1 MLSGEE
7 KTSWMEGLAK
17 QLEDP
22 TARSVRPG
30 PAMGKPRGLQ
40 QVPRDDGDTY
50 LPPRIFFKM
59 E

>member
-1 MLSGEE
+1 MPSGEE
-7 KTSWMEGLAK
+7 KTSWMEGLAE

-22 TARSVRPG
+22 IAQSVRPG
-30 PAMGKPRGLQ
+30 PAMDKPCGLQ